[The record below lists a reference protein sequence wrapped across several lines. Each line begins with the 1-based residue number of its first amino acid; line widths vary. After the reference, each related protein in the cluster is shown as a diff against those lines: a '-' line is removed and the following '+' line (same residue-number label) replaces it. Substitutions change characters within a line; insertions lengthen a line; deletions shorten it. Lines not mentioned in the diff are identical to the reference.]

1 MRKARDVV
9 DVAVLKYVGALRV
22 HEFAIRVEH
31 EQERITRYP
40 VVTGKKCPV
49 LIRGTHVD
57 FQGHEVSGAQR
68 PNVSVLGEKLVHD
81 LAPAAPIAADFQ
93 KDVASGAL
101 GFSESLGQI
110 RVRITLGIVPS
121 YRNVAR

>member
-49 LIRGTHVD
+49 LIRVTHVD
-57 FQGHEVSGAQR
+57 FQGHEVSLAQC
-68 PNVSVLGEKLVHD
+68 PNVSVVGEKLVHD
-81 LAPAAPIAADFQ
+81 VALVASIAAEFQ
-93 KDVASGAL
+93 KDVATRTVS
-101 GFSESLGQI
+101 F
-110 RVRITLGIVPS
+110 
-121 YRNVAR
+121 